1 MNNIEFYRK
10 LNNMS
15 RKELA
20 NKVHVSVQTIA
31 AYEKEIR
38 TPNVQILCDIARI
51 FGVSMDCLLVNAV
64 RTPCHEAVIVND
76 AMSKMTPDNRQKV
89 LDIIK
94 DAYPVEFGINTDM
107 TSKNTDCI
115 STINDETD
123 EPIYD
128 KTTLSNAA
136 SEIWNI
142 KLTSYLG
149 KKLDRPL
156 LDMIR
161 RITNMLIHEAEVLA
175 SHERENGK
183 ISRKDI
189 YNARN
194 ILLKRKK
201 TVFSNDVYEFALNEL
216 IDTTTNRLIENLSIA
231 NQNDIIEERECD

>member
-20 NKVHVSVQTIA
+20 NKVHVSVQTIT

-38 TPNVQILCDIARI
+38 TPNVQILCDISRI

-64 RTPCHEAVIVND
+64 RTPCREAVIVND

-94 DAYPVEFGINTDM
+94 DAYPVEFGMNADM
-107 TSKNTDCI
+107 TSKNTNCI
-115 STINDETD
+115 DTINDETD
-123 EPIYD
+123 EPMYG

-161 RITNMLIHEAEVLA
+161 RIANMLIHEAEVLA

-201 TVFSNDVYEFALNEL
+201 TVFSNNVYEFALNEL

-231 NQNDIIEERECD
+231 NQNDIIEEKECD